1 MLHKDGIKRFLT
13 AAIILAFQD
22 ANVEPDPDSAT
33 YEEDLENR
41 KSAVT
46 FLSDKGRLQ
55 RFIDFIGY
63 NVLVEDLHI
72 EDRIVAFPSVE
83 GEALSA
89 YNRSRRR
96 RRRRQ

>member
-13 AAIILAFQD
+13 AAIVLAFQD

-33 YEEDLENR
+33 YEEDLENH
-41 KSAVT
+41 KSAVA
-46 FLSDKGRLQ
+46 FLSNKGRLQ
-55 RFIDFIGY
+55 QFIDFIGY

-72 EDRIVAFPSVE
+72 EECIEAFPSVE
-83 GEALSA
+83 SDALSA
-89 YNRSRRR
+89 YSRSRRR